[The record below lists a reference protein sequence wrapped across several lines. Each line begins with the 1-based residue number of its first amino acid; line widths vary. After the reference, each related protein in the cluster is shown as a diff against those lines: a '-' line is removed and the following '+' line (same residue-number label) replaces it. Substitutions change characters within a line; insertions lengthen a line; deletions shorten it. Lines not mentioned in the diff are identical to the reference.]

1 MAAKPRHVVQPI
13 RSARAGIVLA
23 AGVVV
28 LALLTSPAAGAR
40 PANPGLWSALGD
52 KLICGVAAHAPGAAG
67 EVLCADRVFPAP
79 KGPAVDGDPGFVYL
93 AAHGRAHLARL
104 SQYSWQEPDGWDPS
118 HRATLKPGER
128 WRHGGVTCS
137 VHRTSVRCTNHSHHG
152 FTVTLSRYR
161 AF

>member
-1 MAAKPRHVVQPI
+1 MAVKPRQVVQ
-13 RSARAGIVLA
+13 LA

-28 LALLTSPAAGAR
+28 LAALAAPPPAAAR
-40 PANPGLWSALGD
+40 AADPGLWSALGD

-67 EVLCADRVFPAP
+67 QVLCADRVFPAP

-93 AAHGRAHLARL
+93 AAHGHPRLVRL
-104 SQYSWQEPDGWDPS
+104 SQYSWQQPDGWDKS

-128 WRHGGVTCS
+128 WRHAGVTCS
-137 VHRTSVRCTNHSHHG
+137 VHRTSVRCTNRSQHG